1 MCDKTIISIQRDNDF
16 NNLNNIDLMMHD
28 MRKLFRI
35 VVGRKER
42 NEKLIFKE
50 RFDKECSPYK
60 LVNQIFRIEETL

>member
-1 MCDKTIISIQRDNDF
+1 MLSIQRDNNF

-28 MRKLFRI
+28 MQKLFWI
-35 VVGRKER
+35 VIGRKER
-42 NEKLIFKE
+42 NKKLIFKE